1 MKTRVTI
8 TLDPEVHRL
17 AKQKARRKHTT
28 VSGLIES
35 LLQSATS
42 TKDDDWVAGMM
53 GITSL
58 RDSVSGADPA
68 VRRSDRQ
75 IYPVMKVF
83 LDKEIE
89 DACQA
94 AAAFA
99 RGADLIVT
107 RNISGFKHSP
117 MLAISPAEF
126 LKQL

>member
-1 MKTRVTI
+1 MLMKTRVTI

-58 RDSVSGADPA
+58 RDSAPGADPL
-68 VRRSDRQ
+68 
-75 IYPVMKVF
+75 Y
-83 LDKEIE
+83 
-89 DACQA
+89 DALTA
-94 AAAFA
+94 KYI
-99 RGADLIVT
+99 R
-107 RNISGFKHSP
+107 
-117 MLAISPAEF
+117 
-126 LKQL
+126 